1 MHDYSYKRHA
11 SSDRLD
17 QRLGNLSARERRD
30 LVPDLPLGHGVHQ
43 VSLKHPTFGYPRAP
57 GTRRFISLVDRQG
70 LRDGVSPRM
79 SRSMVLHYAH
89 SGTSAHLLCFEP
101 DNDLSDL
108 CLSLRVD
115 DPVPRMY
122 DPRGRKVLVHRPFDL
137 GSSARSRR
145 GSGRCSG
152 LGVFERG
159 TLGVFFELFHVPAT

>member
-30 LVPDLPLGHGVHQ
+30 LVPDLPFGHGVHQ

-79 SRSMVLHYAH
+79 SRSIPLDSVH
-89 SGTSAHLLCFEP
+89 SSTSTHLLRLEP

-115 DPVPRMY
+115 DPIPRVY
-122 DPRGRKVLVHRPFDL
+122 NPRGRKVLVHRPFDL
-137 GSSARSRR
+137 GSSVRSGGR
-145 GSGRCSG
+145 SGRCSG
-152 LGVFERG
+152 LGVFECG
-159 TLGVFFELFHVPAT
+159 TFGVFFELLHIAAT